1 MRKRA
6 MMPEERRNKIKN
18 SLRITGERRK
28 TQDVIILKLKIDND
42 KLNNNT
48 IKALNTMFLEAKW
61 LYNYILNKEFN
72 NDIFNID
79 SKIKNV
85 NVYVKDHYETREL
98 KYLSSQMKQ
107 EIINRAKDNINGLHK
122 LKEKGFKVGKLKFKS
137 FITSIPLNQYTI
149 TYKIINN
156 NYIKIQDI
164 KQLLK
169 VNGLDNLECYYEPAN
184 ALLINNNNNN
194 YYINI
199 TAYKNKYILEKP
211 VNNQKILSFDLGI
224 KNQLTCSN
232 GLILNYNIPK
242 SKKEK
247 RLQRSLSRKA
257 EYVEGSKNK
266 LSKKQSKNY
275 YKNKNRLNREQDR
288 TKNKR
293 KDTINKITHYLTS
306 NYDIVVT
313 QNDNI
318 SGWQRLFGKKIES
331 TGIGGIIDALKHKAS
346 TLILIDRF
354 IPTTKECSNCHNKY
368 NIKLDERIYKCP
380 NCGFI
385 IDRDY
390 NSALNMI
397 YYGIIKLNE
406 LLKIKN
412 KKLNNYF
419 KKYNINLNV
428 PMERRELTP
437 VEIIAS
443 GFEGLNISPYVKLSM
458 VNEAGSLY
466 ALA

>member
-1 MRKRA
+1 MIETK
-6 MMPEERRNKIKN
+6 RNKIKN
-18 SLRITGERRK
+18 SLRITRERRK
-28 TQDVIILKLKIDND
+28 TQNVIVLKLKIDND
-42 KLNNNT
+42 KLNNKSIKTLNT
-48 IKALNTMFLEAKW
+48 IFLEAKW
-61 LYNYILNKEFN
+61 LYNYVINKEFN

-98 KYLSSQMKQ
+98 KYLSSQMKE
-107 EIINRAKDNINGLHK
+107 EIINRGIDNIRGLHK
-122 LKEKGFKVGKLKFKS
+122 LKEKGFKIGKLKFKS

-156 NYIKIQDI
+156 NYIKIQNI

-184 ALLINNNNNN
+184 ALLINNNNN

-211 VNNQKILSFDLGI
+211 VNNQKIISFDLGI

-232 GLILNYNIPK
+232 GSILNYNIPK
-242 SKKEK
+242 SKKEI

-257 EYVEGSKNK
+257 KYAEGSKNK
-266 LSKKQSKNY
+266 LSKKQSRNY
-275 YKNKNRLNREQDR
+275 YKTKNRLNREQAKTTD
-288 TKNKR
+288 KR
-293 KDTINKITHYLTS
+293 KDTINKIVHYLTS
-306 NYDIVVT
+306 NYDIVIT

-318 SGWQRLFGKKIES
+318 SGWRRLFGKKIES

-354 IPTTKECSNCHNKY
+354 IPTTKECSKCHNKY
-368 NIKLDERIYKCP
+368 DIKLDERIYQCH

-390 NSALNMI
+390 NSSLNMI

-412 KKLNNYF
+412 KKLNSYF
-419 KKYNINLNV
+419 KKYNININV
-428 PMERRELTP
+428 PMEHRELTP

>member
-1 MRKRA
+1 MIETK
-6 MMPEERRNKIKN
+6 RNKIKN
-18 SLRITGERRK
+18 SLRITRERRK

-42 KLNNNT
+42 KLNNKSIKTLNT
-48 IKALNTMFLEAKW
+48 IFLEAKW
-61 LYNYILNKEFN
+61 LYNYILDKEFN

-85 NVYVKDHYETREL
+85 NVYVKDHYETRKL
-98 KYLSSQMKQ
+98 KYLSSQMKE
-107 EIINRAKDNINGLHK
+107 EIINRAIDNIRGLHK
-122 LKEKGFKVGKLKFKS
+122 LKEKGSKVGKLKFKS

-169 VNGLDNLECYYEPAN
+169 VNGLDNLECYYEPAS
-184 ALLINNNNNN
+184 ALLINKNNNN

-232 GLILNYNIPK
+232 GAILNYNIPK

-275 YKNKNRLNREQDR
+275 YKNKNRLNKEQNK

-293 KDTINKITHYLTS
+293 KDTINKIVHYLTS
-306 NYDIVVT
+306 NYDIVIT

-318 SGWQRLFGKKIES
+318 SGWKHLFGKRIES

-368 NIKLDERIYKCP
+368 NIKLDERIYKCT

-390 NSALNMI
+390 NSSLNMI

-412 KKLNNYF
+412 RKLNNYF

>member
-1 MRKRA
+1 
-6 MMPEERRNKIKN
+6 MMSEERRNKIKQ
-18 SLRITGERRK
+18 SLKITKERRK

-61 LYNYILNKEFN
+61 LYNYILDKEFN
-72 NDIFNID
+72 DDVFKFDYKTNY
-79 SKIKNV
+79 V
-85 NVYVKDHYETREL
+85 NVYVKDHYEKR
-98 KYLSSQMKQ
+98 KINYLSAQMKQ
-107 EIINRAKDNINGLHK
+107 DLLKRTKNNISGLHE
-122 LKEKGFKVGKLKFKS
+122 LKIKGSKVGKLKFKS
-137 FITSIPLNQYTI
+137 FITSIPLKQYDN

-156 NYIKIQDI
+156 NYIKIQGI

-169 VNGLDNLECYYEPAN
+169 VNGLDNLECYYEPAS
-184 ALLINNNNNN
+184 ALLINKNNNN

-242 SKKEK
+242 SKREK

-275 YKNKNRLNREQDR
+275 YKNKNRLNKEQNK

-293 KDTINKITHYLTS
+293 KDTINKIVHYLTS
-306 NYDIVVT
+306 NYDIVIT

-318 SGWQRLFGKKIES
+318 SGWKHLFGKRIES

-368 NIKLDERIYKCP
+368 NIKLDERIYKCT

>member
-6 MMPEERRNKIKN
+6 MMSEERRNKIKN
-18 SLRITGERRK
+18 SLKITKERRK
-28 TQDVIILKLKIDND
+28 TQDVIVLKLKIDKN

-48 IKALNTMFLEAKW
+48 IKTLNTMFLEAKW
-61 LYNYILNKEFN
+61 LYNYILDREFN
-72 NDIFNID
+72 NDIFKFDYKTNYA
-79 SKIKNV
+79 
-85 NVYVKDHYETREL
+85 NVYVKDHYEKR
-98 KYLSSQMKQ
+98 KINYLSAQMKQ
-107 EIINRAKDNINGLHK
+107 DLLKRTKNNIGGLHE
-122 LKEKGFKVGKLKFKS
+122 LKEKGFKIGKLKFKP
-137 FITSIPLNQYTI
+137 FITSIPLKQYDN

-156 NYIKIQDI
+156 NYIKIQGI

-169 VNGLDNLECYYEPAN
+169 VNGLDNLECYFEPAN
-184 ALLINNNNNN
+184 ALLINNNNN

-242 SKKEK
+242 TKREK
-247 RLQRSLSRKA
+247 RLQRSLSGKA
-257 EYVEGSKNK
+257 GYVEGSKNK

-275 YKNKNRLNREQDR
+275 YKNKNRLNKEQDR

-293 KDTINKITHYLTS
+293 KDTINKIVHYLTS
-306 NYDIVVT
+306 NYDIVIT

-346 TLILIDRF
+346 TLILLNQF

-368 NIKLDERIYKCP
+368 NIKLDERIYKCT

-390 NSALNMI
+390 NSALNDI

>member
-1 MRKRA
+1 MI
-6 MMPEERRNKIKN
+6 EEKRNKIKN
-18 SLRITGERRK
+18 SLRITRERRK

-48 IKALNTMFLEAKW
+48 IKALNTIFLEAKW
-61 LYNYILNKEFN
+61 LYNYVINKEFN

-79 SKIKNV
+79 PKIKNV
-85 NVYVKDHYETREL
+85 NVYVKDHYETRKL
-98 KYLSSQMKQ
+98 NYLSSQMKE
-107 EIINRAKDNINGLHK
+107 EIINRAMDNIRGLHK
-122 LKEKGFKVGKLKFKS
+122 LKENGFKVGKLKFKS

-156 NYIKIQDI
+156 NYIKIQNI

-169 VNGLDNLECYYEPAN
+169 VNGLDNLECYYEPAS
-184 ALLINNNNNN
+184 ALLINNNNN

-211 VNNQKILSFDLGI
+211 VNNQKIISFDLGI

-232 GLILNYNIPK
+232 GSILNYNIPK
-242 SKKEK
+242 SKKEI

-257 EYVEGSKNK
+257 KYAEGTKK
-266 LSKKQSKNY
+266 LSRGQSRNY
-275 YKNKNRLNREQDR
+275 YKNKNKLNKEQ
-288 TKNKR
+288 NKTMNRR

-306 NYDIVVT
+306 NYDIVIT

-318 SGWQRLFGKKIES
+318 RGWKHLFGRKIES

-346 TLILIDRF
+346 TLILLDKF

-368 NIKLDERIYKCP
+368 DIKLDERIYQCH

-390 NSALNMI
+390 NSALNDM
-397 YYGIIKLNE
+397 YYGIKKLNE

-458 VNEAGSLY
+458 VSEAGSLY

>member
-1 MRKRA
+1 MIETK
-6 MMPEERRNKIKN
+6 RNKIKN
-18 SLRITGERRK
+18 SLRITKERRK
-28 TQDVIILKLKIDND
+28 TQDVTVLKLKIDND

-48 IKALNTMFLEAKW
+48 VKILKRIFLEAKW
-61 LYNYILNKEFN
+61 LYNYIINKEFN

-79 SKIKNV
+79 PKIKNV
-85 NVYVKDHYETREL
+85 NVYVKDHYETRKL

-107 EIINRAKDNINGLHK
+107 EIINRAIDNIRGLHK
-122 LKEKGFKVGKLKFKS
+122 LKEKGFKIGKLKFKS

-156 NYIKIQDI
+156 KYIKIQGI

-169 VNGLDNLECYYEPAN
+169 VNGLDNLEFYYEPAN
-184 ALLINNNNNN
+184 ALLINNNNN

-211 VNNQKILSFDLGI
+211 VNNQKIISFDLGI

-232 GLILNYNIPK
+232 GLKLEYNISK

-266 LSKKQSKNY
+266 LSREQSRNY
-275 YKNKNRLNREQDR
+275 YKNKDRLNKEQNK
-288 TKNKR
+288 TTNKR

-306 NYDIVVT
+306 NCDIVIT

-346 TLILIDRF
+346 TLILINQF

-368 NIKLDERIYKCP
+368 DIKLDERIYKCT

-390 NSALNMI
+390 NSALNDI